1 MLGVRIPNCSDVRLL
16 EAIPDM
22 SLALSTLLYEWRRY
36 MAAVIALALAGVL
49 MLALSAMFIGILQS
63 FTATIDKSRAQLIIL
78 PAKAKSLNGGPG
90 PSASLPKR
98 VVPLIYRHPE
108 VVEVQD
114 LPGDFGQFYGPGKTA
129 PSFVNVMVVD
139 TSPNGVTLPD
149 DFTDAM
155 RRAIEPPYSVAVD
168 KSALKQLGVKLGDQ
182 ATLNGKTVR
191 IALILSGYANSQA
204 AGLVMSRQTQ
214 RLMGSANDESLGL
227 LMVRIKHPEQA
238 DKVRDEL
245 NALADGQY
253 RAWSK
258 KELSAATIKDAM
270 SEGLLAII
278 LGFMS
283 VIGFV
288 IGVVITWQT
297 LRGAILANLKEF
309 ASLRALGVSMGD
321 LRMVVMELSF
331 WVGILGIIMA
341 GVLMVGITF
350 LAASANI
357 PMGFQAGSLIQTSFL
372 LLLIAIGSGALTLGA
387 LKKGE
392 PADLLK

>member
-1 MLGVRIPNCSDVRLL
+1 
-16 EAIPDM
+16 M

-78 PAKAKSLNGGPG
+78 PAKASSLGGPG
-90 PSASLPKR
+90 GGGSALPKR
-98 VVPLIYRHPE
+98 VPPLIYRHPE

-129 PSFVNVMVVD
+129 PTMVNIMVVD
-139 TSPNGVTLPD
+139 PTPNGVTLPD
-149 DFTDAM
+149 DFTESM
-155 RRAIEPPYSVAVD
+155 RVAIEPPFNVAID
-168 KSALKQLGVKLGDQ
+168 KSAQKQLGVKLGDQ
-182 ATLNGKTVR
+182 ATVNGRTVR
-191 IALILSGYANSQA
+191 IALILTGYANSQA
-204 AGLVMSRQTQ
+204 PGLVMSRQTQ
-214 RLMGSANDESLGL
+214 RLMGRANDDQLGL
-227 LMVRIKHPEQA
+227 LMVRIKKPEDA
-238 DKVRDEL
+238 DRVRDEL

-258 KELSAATIKDAM
+258 EELSAATIKDAM

-283 VIGFV
+283 IIGFV
-288 IGVVITWQT
+288 IGVAITWQT
-297 LRGAILANLKEF
+297 LRGAILANIKEF
-309 ASLRALGVSMGD
+309 ASLRALGVSLRD
-321 LRMVVMELSF
+321 LRWVVMELSF
-331 WVGILGIIMA
+331 WVGIVGIAMS
-341 GVLMVGITF
+341 GVLMAAITV
-350 LAASANI
+350 LAKANNV
-357 PMGFQAGSLIQTSFL
+357 PMGYEAGSLIQTAVL

>member
-1 MLGVRIPNCSDVRLL
+1 
-16 EAIPDM
+16 M

-49 MLALSAMFIGILQS
+49 MLALSAMFIGILSS
-63 FTATIDKSRAQLIIL
+63 FTATIDKSRAQLIVL
-78 PAKAKSLNGGPG
+78 SAKSSSLGGPG
-90 PSASLPKR
+90 GGGGALPKR
-98 VVPLIYRHPE
+98 VVPLVYRHPE

-114 LPGDFGQFYGPGKTA
+114 LPGDFGQFYGPGKTSA
-129 PSFVNVMVVD
+129 TMVNIMVVD
-139 TSPNGVTLPD
+139 TAPNGVTLPD
-149 DFTDAM
+149 DFTDDM
-155 RRAIEPPYSVAVD
+155 RKAIETPYSVAVD
-168 KSALKQLGVKLGDQ
+168 KSALKQLGVKLGDE
-182 ATLNGKTVR
+182 AMVNGRTVR
-191 IALILSGYANSQA
+191 IGLILSGYANSQA
-204 AGLVMSRQTQ
+204 PGLVMSRQTQ
-214 RLMGSANDESLGL
+214 RLMGRANDDQLGL
-227 LMVRIKHPEQA
+227 LMVRIKDPAQA
-238 DKVRDEL
+238 DRVRDEL
-245 NALADGQY
+245 NAMADGQY
-253 RAWSK
+253 RVWAK
-258 KELSAATIKDAM
+258 DELSEATIRDAM

-283 VIGFV
+283 IIGFV

-321 LRMVVMELSF
+321 LRLVVMELSF

-350 LAASANI
+350 AAGAANI
-357 PMGFQAGSLIQTSFL
+357 PMGYQAGSLIQTGLL